1 MEKRRRTK
9 LNQNRG
15 IARLVVILAVLALVL
30 VAAALYPVIQRYRFR
45 ADALGCLAGLDTAR
59 RQLAA
64 EYLFEGENSSAEQ
77 ARDYVGFVMAGW
89 DDLCPGGGTT
99 YIVPK
104 DDSELAWDV
113 VCGLHGQDRKQC
125 TRLNA
130 DYVLEQLR
138 EELRTAQVLGTTYPE
153 RMTVMLHHKPL
164 EALITEEDTGLR
176 RGTRATVGAKG
187 TLVSYAIAGYSDFGT
202 GRGVPVGE
210 ISWFSYADEEH
221 CANWSAWDGWTG
233 DSYSDVIESKH

>member
-9 LNQNRG
+9 LHQTLG
-15 IARLVVILAVLALVL
+15 IARLIVILTVLALVL
-30 VAAALYPVIQRYRFR
+30 VAAALYPVIQHYRFR

-64 EYLFEGENSSAEQ
+64 AYLFEGENSSAEE

-153 RMTVMLHHKPL
+153 RMTVTLHHKPL

>member
-9 LNQNRG
+9 LHQTLG
-15 IARLVVILAVLALVL
+15 IARLVVILTAAALVL
-30 VAAALYPVIQRYRFR
+30 LAAALYPVIQRYRFR

-113 VCGLHGQDRKQC
+113 VCGLHGQDRRQC

-153 RMTVMLHHKPL
+153 RMTVTLHHKPL
-164 EALITEEDTGLR
+164 EARITEEDTGLR

>member
-1 MEKRRRTK
+1 MGKQICIK
-9 LNQNRG
+9 LHRNRG
-15 IARLVVILAVLALVL
+15 IARLVVILTVLALIL
-30 VAAALYPVIQRYRFR
+30 LAAALYPAIQHFRFR

-59 RQLAA
+59 RQLADL
-64 EYLFEGENSSAEQ
+64 YLFEGENSSAEE

-104 DDSELAWDV
+104 EDSELAWDV
-113 VCGLHGQDRKQC
+113 VCGLHGSDRKQC

-138 EELRTAQVLGTTYPE
+138 EELRRAQMLGTKYPE
-153 RMTVMLHHKPL
+153 SLTVSLHHKPL

-202 GRGVPVGE
+202 GRGVPTGE

-221 CANWSAWDGWTG
+221 CAKWSAWGGWTG
-233 DSYSDVIESKH
+233 DSYSDVVESKH

>member
-9 LNQNRG
+9 LHQTLG
-15 IARLVVILAVLALVL
+15 IARLVVILTVLALVL
-30 VAAALYPVIQRYRFR
+30 VAAALYPVIQHYRFR

-64 EYLFEGENSSAEQ
+64 AYLFEGENSSAEQ

-130 DYVLEQLR
+130 DYVLQQLR

-153 RMTVMLHHKPL
+153 RMTVTLHHKPL

>member
-1 MEKRRRTK
+1 MGKQIYKK
-9 LNQNRG
+9 LHRNRG
-15 IARLVVILAVLALVL
+15 IARLVVILSVLALVL
-30 VAAALYPVIQRYRFR
+30 VAAALYPVIQHYRFR

-64 EYLFEGENSSAEQ
+64 QYLFSGENGSAEE

-104 DDSELAWDV
+104 ENSELDWDV
-113 VCGLHGQDRKQC
+113 VCGLHGQDRKQG

-130 DYVLEQLR
+130 DYVLQQLR
-138 EELRTAQVLGTTYPE
+138 EELRTAQVLGARYPE
-153 RMTVMLHHKPL
+153 SMTVTLHHKPL
-164 EALITEEDTGLR
+164 EAFITEEDTGLR
-176 RGTRATVGAKG
+176 RGTLATVGAKG

-202 GRGVPVGE
+202 GRGVPNGE
-210 ISWFSYADEEH
+210 ICWFSFADEEH
-221 CANWSAWDGWTG
+221 CANWSVWDGWTG
-233 DSYSDVIESKH
+233 DSYSDVIISRH

>member
-1 MEKRRRTK
+1 MGKQIYKK
-9 LNQNRG
+9 LHRNRG
-15 IARLVVILAVLALVL
+15 IARLVVILSVLALVL
-30 VAAALYPVIQRYRFR
+30 VAAALYPVIQHYRFR

-64 EYLFEGENSSAEQ
+64 QYLFNGENGSAEE

-104 DDSELAWDV
+104 ENSELDWDV

-130 DYVLEQLR
+130 DYVLQQLR
-138 EELRTAQVLGTTYPE
+138 EELRTAQVLGTRYPE
-153 RMTVMLHHKPL
+153 SLTVTLHHKPL
-164 EALITEEDTGLR
+164 EAHITEEDTGLR

-202 GRGVPVGE
+202 GRGVPNGE
-210 ISWFSYADEEH
+210 ICWFSFADEEH
-221 CANWSAWDGWTG
+221 CANWSVWDGWTG
-233 DSYSDVIESKH
+233 DSYSDVISSRH

>member
-1 MEKRRRTK
+1 MGKLRCEK
-9 LNQNRG
+9 LHQNRG
-15 IARLVVILAVLALVL
+15 IARLVVILTVAALVL
-30 VAAALYPVIQRYRFR
+30 LAAALYPVIQRYRFR

-64 EYLFEGENSSAEQ
+64 AYLFEGENSSAEE

-130 DYVLEQLR
+130 DYVLDQLR

-153 RMTVMLHHKPL
+153 RMTVTLHHKPL
-164 EALITEEDTGLR
+164 VALITEEDTGLR
-176 RGTRATVGAKG
+176 RGTRATIGAKG
-187 TLVSYAIAGYSDFGT
+187 TLVSYTIAGYSDFGT
-202 GRGVPVGE
+202 GRGAPVGE

-233 DSYSDVIESKH
+233 DSYSDVISSRH

>member
-9 LNQNRG
+9 LHQTLG
-15 IARLVVILAVLALVL
+15 IARLVVILTVLALVL
-30 VAAALYPVIQRYRFR
+30 VAAALYPVIQHYRFR

-64 EYLFEGENSSAEQ
+64 AYLFEGENSSAEE

-113 VCGLHGQDRKQC
+113 VCGLHGQDRRQC

-153 RMTVMLHHKPL
+153 RMTVTLHHKPL

>member
-1 MEKRRRTK
+1 MDKRRRTK
-9 LNQNRG
+9 LHQTLG
-15 IARLVVILAVLALVL
+15 IARLVVILSVLALVL
-30 VAAALYPVIQRYRFR
+30 VAAALYPVIQHYRFR

-77 ARDYVGFVMAGW
+77 ARDFVGFVMAGW

-130 DYVLEQLR
+130 DYVLQQLR

-153 RMTVMLHHKPL
+153 RMTVTLHHKPL

-187 TLVSYAIAGYSDFGT
+187 TLISYAIAGYSDFGT

>member
-1 MEKRRRTK
+1 MDKRRRTK
-9 LNQNRG
+9 LHQTLG
-15 IARLVVILAVLALVL
+15 IARLVVILSVLALVL
-30 VAAALYPVIQRYRFR
+30 VAAALYPVIQHYRFR

-113 VCGLHGQDRKQC
+113 VCGLHGQDRRQC

-153 RMTVMLHHKPL
+153 RMTVTLHHKPL

>member
-9 LNQNRG
+9 LHQTLG
-15 IARLVVILAVLALVL
+15 IARLVVILTVLALVL
-30 VAAALYPVIQRYRFR
+30 VAAALYPMIQHYRFR

-64 EYLFEGENSSAEQ
+64 AYLFEGENSSAEG

-130 DYVLEQLR
+130 DYVLQQLR

-153 RMTVMLHHKPL
+153 RMTVTLHHKPL

-210 ISWFSYADEEH
+210 ICWFSYADEEH

>member
-1 MEKRRRTK
+1 MDKRRRTK
-9 LNQNRG
+9 LHQTLG
-15 IARLVVILAVLALVL
+15 IARLVVILSVLALVL
-30 VAAALYPVIQRYRFR
+30 VAAALYPVIQHYRFR

-77 ARDYVGFVMAGW
+77 ARDFVGFVMAGW

-113 VCGLHGQDRKQC
+113 VCGLHGQDRRQC

-130 DYVLEQLR
+130 DYVLQQLR
-138 EELRTAQVLGTTYPE
+138 GQFDVEPRYYSDKNSEIDFVLQYGTEIIPVE
-153 RMTVMLHHKPL
+153 
-164 EALITEEDTGLR
+164 
-176 RGTRATVGAKG
+176 AKG
-187 TLVSYAIAGYSDFGT
+187 GEDKSAPSFKKYIKDNQPEHALRYSKRGY
-202 GRGVPVGE
+202 RK
-210 ISWFSYADEEH
+210 
-221 CANWSAWDGWTG
+221 DGDITNLPL
-233 DSYSDVIESKH
+233 YLARKTRELL

>member
-9 LNQNRG
+9 LHQTLG
-15 IARLVVILAVLALVL
+15 IARLIVILTVLALVL
-30 VAAALYPVIQRYRFR
+30 VAAALYPVIQHYRFR

-64 EYLFEGENSSAEQ
+64 EYLFEGENSSAEE

-113 VCGLHGQDRKQC
+113 VCGLHGQDRRQC

-153 RMTVMLHHKPL
+153 RMTVTLHHKPL

>member
-1 MEKRRRTK
+1 MGRRIAAK
-9 LNQNRG
+9 LNQRLG
-15 IARLVVILAVLALVL
+15 IARLVVILAVLAAVL
-30 VAAALYPVIQRYRFR
+30 ITAAMIPVIQHYRFR

-64 EYLFEGENSSAEQ
+64 AYLFEGENSSAEE

-138 EELRTAQVLGTTYPE
+138 EELRTTQVLGTTYPE
-153 RMTVMLHHKPL
+153 RMTVTLHHKPL

-176 RGTRATVGAKG
+176 RGTRATIGAKG

-233 DSYSDVIESKH
+233 DSYSDAIESKH

>member
-1 MEKRRRTK
+1 MGKQICIK
-9 LNQNRG
+9 LHRNRG
-15 IARLVVILAVLALVL
+15 IARLVVILTVLALIL
-30 VAAALYPVIQRYRFR
+30 LAAALYPAIQHFRFR

-59 RQLAA
+59 RQLADL
-64 EYLFEGENSSAEQ
+64 YLFEGENRSAEE

-99 YIVPK
+99 YIIPMEN
-104 DDSELAWDV
+104 SELAWDV
-113 VCGLHGQDRKQC
+113 VCGLHG
-125 TRLNA
+125 
-130 DYVLEQLR
+130 
-138 EELRTAQVLGTTYPE
+138 
-153 RMTVMLHHKPL
+153 MTVSLHHKPL

-176 RGTRATVGAKG
+176 RGTRATVGAEG

-202 GRGVPVGE
+202 GRGVPTGE

-233 DSYSDVIESKH
+233 DSYSDVIESRH

>member
-1 MEKRRRTK
+1 MEKRIRSK
-9 LNQNRG
+9 LHQIRG
-15 IARLVVILAVLALVL
+15 IARLVVILTVLALVL
-30 VAAALYPVIQRYRFR
+30 VAAALYPVIQHYRFR

-64 EYLFEGENSSAEQ
+64 EYLFEGENSSAEE

-130 DYVLEQLR
+130 EHVLQQLR
-138 EELRTAQVLGTTYPE
+138 EELHTAQVLGTTYPE
-153 RMTVMLHHKPL
+153 SMTVTLHHKPL

-176 RGTRATVGAKG
+176 RGTRATVGATG

-221 CANWSAWDGWTG
+221 CANWSAWGGWTG

>member
-1 MEKRRRTK
+1 MGKQIRIK
-9 LNQNRG
+9 LHRNRG
-15 IARLVVILAVLALVL
+15 IARLVVILTVLALIL
-30 VAAALYPVIQRYRFR
+30 LAAALYPAIQHFRFR

-59 RQLAA
+59 RQLADL
-64 EYLFEGENSSAEQ
+64 YLFEGENSSAEE

-104 DDSELAWDV
+104 EDSELAWDV
-113 VCGLHGQDRKQC
+113 VCGLHGSDRKQC

-130 DYVLEQLR
+130 DYVLEQLQ
-138 EELRTAQVLGTTYPE
+138 EELRSAQVLGTKYPE
-153 RMTVMLHHKPL
+153 SMTVSLHHKPL
-164 EALITEEDTGLR
+164 EARITEEDIGLR

-202 GRGVPVGE
+202 GRGVPTGE

-221 CANWSAWDGWTG
+221 CANWSAWGGWTG
-233 DSYSDVIESKH
+233 DSYSDVIESRH

>member
-1 MEKRRRTK
+1 MGKQIYKK
-9 LNQNRG
+9 LHRNRG
-15 IARLVVILAVLALVL
+15 IARLVVILSVLALAL
-30 VAAALYPVIQRYRFR
+30 VAAALYPVIQHYRFR

-64 EYLFEGENSSAEQ
+64 QYLFNGENGSAEE

-104 DDSELAWDV
+104 ENSELDWDV

-130 DYVLEQLR
+130 DYVLQQLR
-138 EELRTAQVLGTTYPE
+138 EELRTAQVLGTRYPE
-153 RMTVMLHHKPL
+153 SLTVTLHHKPL
-164 EALITEEDTGLR
+164 EAHITEEDTGLR

-202 GRGVPVGE
+202 GRGVPNGE
-210 ISWFSYADEEH
+210 ICWFSFADEEH
-221 CANWSAWDGWTG
+221 CANWSVWDGWTG
-233 DSYSDVIESKH
+233 DSYSDVISSRH

>member
-1 MEKRRRTK
+1 MDKRRRIK
-9 LNQNRG
+9 LHQTLG
-15 IARLVVILAVLALVL
+15 IARLVVILTVLALVL
-30 VAAALYPVIQRYRFR
+30 VAAALYPVIQHYRFR

-64 EYLFEGENSSAEQ
+64 EYLFEGENSSAEE

-104 DDSELAWDV
+104 DDSKLAWDV
-113 VCGLHGQDRKQC
+113 VCGLHGQDRRQC

-130 DYVLEQLR
+130 DYVLQQLR

-153 RMTVMLHHKPL
+153 RMTVTLHHKPL

>member
-9 LNQNRG
+9 LHQTLG
-15 IARLVVILAVLALVL
+15 IARLVVILAALALVL
-30 VAAALYPVIQRYRFR
+30 VAAALYPVIQHYRFR

-113 VCGLHGQDRKQC
+113 VCGLHGQDRRQC

-130 DYVLEQLR
+130 DYVLQQLR

-153 RMTVMLHHKPL
+153 RMTVTLHHKPL

>member
-9 LNQNRG
+9 LHQTLG
-15 IARLVVILAVLALVL
+15 IARLVVILTVLALVL
-30 VAAALYPVIQRYRFR
+30 VAAALYPVIQHYRFR

-64 EYLFEGENSSAEQ
+64 EYLFEGENSSAEE

-113 VCGLHGQDRKQC
+113 VCGLHGQDRRQC

-153 RMTVMLHHKPL
+153 RMTVTLHHKPL

>member
-9 LNQNRG
+9 LHQTLG
-15 IARLVVILAVLALVL
+15 IARLVVILTVLALVL
-30 VAAALYPVIQRYRFR
+30 VAAALYPVIQHYRFR

-64 EYLFEGENSSAEQ
+64 EYLFEGENSSAEA

-113 VCGLHGQDRKQC
+113 VCGLHGQDRRQC

-153 RMTVMLHHKPL
+153 RMTVTLHHKPL

>member
-1 MEKRRRTK
+1 MEKRIRSK
-9 LNQNRG
+9 LHQIRG
-15 IARLVVILAVLALVL
+15 IARLVVILTVLALVL
-30 VAAALYPVIQRYRFR
+30 VAAALYPVIQHYRFR

-64 EYLFEGENSSAEQ
+64 EYLFEGENSSAEE

-130 DYVLEQLR
+130 EHVLQQLR
-138 EELRTAQVLGTTYPE
+138 EELHTAQVLGTTYPE
-153 RMTVMLHHKPL
+153 RMTVTLHHKPL

-176 RGTRATVGAKG
+176 RGTRATVGATG

-221 CANWSAWDGWTG
+221 CANWSAWGGWTG

>member
-1 MEKRRRTK
+1 MGKQIYKK
-9 LNQNRG
+9 LHRNRG
-15 IARLVVILAVLALVL
+15 IARLVVILSVLALVL
-30 VAAALYPVIQRYRFR
+30 VAAALYPVIQHYRFR

-64 EYLFEGENSSAEQ
+64 QYLFNGENSSAEE

-104 DDSELAWDV
+104 ENSELDWDV
-113 VCGLHGQDRKQC
+113 VCGLHGQDRKMC

-130 DYVLEQLR
+130 DYVLQQLR
-138 EELRTAQVLGTTYPE
+138 EELRTAQVLGTRYPE
-153 RMTVMLHHKPL
+153 SMTVTLHHKPL
-164 EALITEEDTGLR
+164 EAYITEEDTGLR

-202 GRGVPVGE
+202 GRGVPNGE
-210 ISWFSYADEEH
+210 ICWFSFADEEH
-221 CANWSAWDGWTG
+221 CANWSVWDGWTG
-233 DSYSDVIESKH
+233 DSYSDVIISRH

>member
-1 MEKRRRTK
+1 MGKLRCEK
-9 LNQNRG
+9 LHQNRG
-15 IARLVVILAVLALVL
+15 IARLVVIFTVAALVL
-30 VAAALYPVIQRYRFR
+30 LAAALYPVIQRYRFR

-64 EYLFEGENSSAEQ
+64 AYLFEGENSSAEE

-153 RMTVMLHHKPL
+153 RMTVTLHHKPL
-164 EALITEEDTGLR
+164 VALITGEDTGLR
-176 RGTRATVGAKG
+176 RGTRATIGAKG
-187 TLVSYAIAGYSDFGT
+187 TLVSYTIAGYSDFGT
-202 GRGVPVGE
+202 GRGAPVGE

>member
-9 LNQNRG
+9 LHQTLG
-15 IARLVVILAVLALVL
+15 IARLIVILTVLALVL
-30 VAAALYPVIQRYRFR
+30 VAAALYPVIQHYRFR

-64 EYLFEGENSSAEQ
+64 EYLFEGENSSAEE

-113 VCGLHGQDRKQC
+113 VCGLHGQDRRQC

-138 EELRTAQVLGTTYPE
+138 EELRTAQVLGTNYPE
-153 RMTVMLHHKPL
+153 RMTVTLHHKPL

>member
-9 LNQNRG
+9 LHQTLG
-15 IARLVVILAVLALVL
+15 IARLVVILTVLALVL
-30 VAAALYPVIQRYRFR
+30 VAAALYPVIQHYRFR

-113 VCGLHGQDRKQC
+113 VCGLHGQDRRQC

-153 RMTVMLHHKPL
+153 RMTVTLHHKPL
-164 EALITEEDTGLR
+164 EARITEEDTGLR

>member
-1 MEKRRRTK
+1 MGKLRCEK
-9 LNQNRG
+9 LHQNRG
-15 IARLVVILAVLALVL
+15 IARLVVILTVAALVL
-30 VAAALYPVIQRYRFR
+30 LAAALYPVIQRYRFR

-64 EYLFEGENSSAEQ
+64 EYMLVGENSTAEE
-77 ARDYVGFVMAGW
+77 ARDYVGFVMDGW
-89 DDLCPGGGTT
+89 DNLCPGGGTT

-153 RMTVMLHHKPL
+153 RMTVTLHHKPL
-164 EALITEEDTGLR
+164 VALITEEDTGLR
-176 RGTRATVGAKG
+176 RGTRATIGAKG

>member
-1 MEKRRRTK
+1 MEKRIRSK
-9 LNQNRG
+9 LHQIRG
-15 IARLVVILAVLALVL
+15 IARLVVILTVLALVL
-30 VAAALYPVIQRYRFR
+30 VAAALYPVIQHYRFR

-64 EYLFEGENSSAEQ
+64 AYLFEGENSSAEE

-130 DYVLEQLR
+130 DYVLQQLR
-138 EELRTAQVLGTTYPE
+138 EALHTAQVLGTTYPE
-153 RMTVMLHHKPL
+153 SMTVTLHHKPL

-176 RGTRATVGAKG
+176 RGTRATVGAEG

-202 GRGVPVGE
+202 GRGVPTGE

-221 CANWSAWDGWTG
+221 CANWSAWGGWTG
-233 DSYSDVIESKH
+233 DSYSDVIESRH

>member
-1 MEKRRRTK
+1 MGKLRCEK
-9 LNQNRG
+9 LHQNRG
-15 IARLVVILAVLALVL
+15 IARLVVILTAAALVL
-30 VAAALYPVIQRYRFR
+30 LAAALYPVIQRYRFR

-64 EYLFEGENSSAEQ
+64 EYLFEGENSSAEE

-153 RMTVMLHHKPL
+153 RMTVTLHHKPL
-164 EALITEEDTGLR
+164 VALITEEDTGLR
-176 RGTRATVGAKG
+176 RGTRATSGAKG

-210 ISWFSYADEEH
+210 ISWFSYVDEEH

>member
-1 MEKRRRTK
+1 MEKRIRSK
-9 LNQNRG
+9 LHQIRG
-15 IARLVVILAVLALVL
+15 IARLVVILTVLALVL
-30 VAAALYPVIQRYRFR
+30 IAAALYPVIQHYRFR

-64 EYLFEGENSSAEQ
+64 EYLFEGENSSAEE

-130 DYVLEQLR
+130 EHVLQQLR
-138 EELRTAQVLGTTYPE
+138 EELHTAQVLGTTYPE
-153 RMTVMLHHKPL
+153 SMTVTLHHKPL

-176 RGTRATVGAKG
+176 RGTRATVGATG

-221 CANWSAWDGWTG
+221 CANWSAWGGWTG

>member
-9 LNQNRG
+9 LHQTLG
-15 IARLVVILAVLALVL
+15 IARLVVILAALALVL
-30 VAAALYPVIQRYRFR
+30 VAAALYPVIQHYRFR

-113 VCGLHGQDRKQC
+113 VCGLHGQDRRQC

-138 EELRTAQVLGTTYPE
+138 EELRTAQVLGTNYPE
-153 RMTVMLHHKPL
+153 RMTVTLHHKPL

>member
-1 MEKRRRTK
+1 MGKQICIK
-9 LNQNRG
+9 LHRNRG
-15 IARLVVILAVLALVL
+15 IARLVVILTVLALIL
-30 VAAALYPVIQRYRFR
+30 LAAALYPAIQHFRFR

-59 RQLAA
+59 RQLADL
-64 EYLFEGENSSAEQ
+64 YLFEGENSSAEE
-77 ARDYVGFVMAGW
+77 ARDYVGYVMAGW

-104 DDSELAWDV
+104 ENSELAWDV
-113 VCGLHGQDRKQC
+113 VCGLHGSDRKQC

-138 EELRTAQVLGTTYPE
+138 EELRRAQVLGTKYPE
-153 RMTVMLHHKPL
+153 SMTGSLHHKPL

-202 GRGVPVGE
+202 GRGVPTGE

-221 CANWSAWDGWTG
+221 CANWSAWGGWTG
-233 DSYSDVIESKH
+233 DSYSDVIESRH

>member
-9 LNQNRG
+9 LHQTLG
-15 IARLVVILAVLALVL
+15 IARLVVILTVLALVL
-30 VAAALYPVIQRYRFR
+30 VAAALYPMIQHYRFR

-64 EYLFEGENSSAEQ
+64 AYLFEGENSSAEQ

-153 RMTVMLHHKPL
+153 RMTVTLHHKPL